1 MLEPFSW
8 VTSSFSTLPPFFS
21 MSLVSKVS
29 VTASSTSLSTKKCI
43 SNNINLWS
51 YLIVRKHTLVAF
63 EMLIILSIFSQ
74 LSRSMKSHD
83 NRNFDINRLK
93 CLPSFRCLCF
103 VSMSW
108 TMTAWAIGI
117 IIAVVA
123 VLLTHMDRK
132 HVINMKPSINLQWL
146 RGISWTD
153 LFIQKHV

>member
-1 MLEPFSW
+1 
-8 VTSSFSTLPPFFS
+8 
-21 MSLVSKVS
+21 
-29 VTASSTSLSTKKCI
+29 
-43 SNNINLWS
+43 
-51 YLIVRKHTLVAF
+51 
-63 EMLIILSIFSQ
+63 
-74 LSRSMKSHD
+74 MKSHD
-83 NRNFDINRLK
+83 NPNFDINSLK

-153 LFIQKHV
+153 LFIQKTCLKIKSNKYEFFSMLFFMQIGLTGIKQSIFNLLELRSCKPNRDLKIFGNFKGVIAAHPTVVCWENGWTLHV

>member
-1 MLEPFSW
+1 MI
-8 VTSSFSTLPPFFS
+8 
-21 MSLVSKVS
+21 
-29 VTASSTSLSTKKCI
+29 LSNCTKTYTCC
-43 SNNINLWS
+43 L
-51 YLIVRKHTLVAF
+51 

-74 LSRSMKSHD
+74 LSRSMKSHV

-108 TMTAWAIGI
+108 TITAWAIGI

-146 RGISWTD
+146 RRVSWTD
-153 LFIQKHV
+153 LFIQKHVKDKKAINMNFFHVVFYANWTHRYKTEHF